1 MMQQMR
7 HDDTD
12 PTGVVAVRIEI
23 KDTFEGSFSLS
34 KSWKV
39 QKGES
44 KFGGDGIFR
53 TSES

>member
-1 MMQQMR
+1 MQ

-12 PTGVVAVRIEI
+12 PTRVVAVRIET
-23 KDTFEGSFSLS
+23 KDTFERSFNFS

-44 KFGGDGIFR
+44 KFGSDGIFR
-53 TSES
+53 I